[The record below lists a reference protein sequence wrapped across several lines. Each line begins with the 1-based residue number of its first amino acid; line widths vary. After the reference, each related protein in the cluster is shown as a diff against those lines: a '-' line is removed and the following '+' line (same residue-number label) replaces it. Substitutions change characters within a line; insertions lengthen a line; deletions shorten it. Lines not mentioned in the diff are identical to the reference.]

1 MFDLA
6 PGTALSLLTLIGLAA
21 GLALQRW
28 QLGRLHARLSLLE
41 QRSLVADQ
49 AAGTLQA
56 QLAVLQGA
64 LADAAAAD
72 ARTQTRQSD
81 LRARVEV
88 LETQA
93 TGDQPYGDAIRLVRQ
108 GAREA
113 RLVDELGLSPIEASL
128 IVRLHGGCAAH

>member
-6 PGTALSLLTLIGLAA
+6 PGTALSLLTLIGLAV

-41 QRSLVADQ
+41 QRSVVADQ

-56 QLAVLQGA
+56 QVAALQGA

-72 ARTQTRQSD
+72 ARTQTRQSE

-113 RLVDELGLSPIEASL
+113 RLVDELGLNPIEASL

>member
-41 QRSLVADQ
+41 QRALVADQ
-49 AAGTLQA
+49 AASTLQA
-56 QLAVLQGA
+56 QLAALQGA

-93 TGDQPYGDAIRLVRQ
+93 AGDQPYGDAIRLVRQ

>member
-6 PGTALSLLTLIGLAA
+6 PGTALSLLTLIGLAV

-49 AAGTLQA
+49 ATGTLQA
-56 QLAVLQGA
+56 QVAALQGA

-72 ARTQTRQSD
+72 ARTQTRQSE

-113 RLVDELGLSPIEASL
+113 RLVDELGLNPIEASL

>member
-6 PGTALSLLTLIGLAA
+6 PGTALSLLTLIGLAV

-49 AAGTLQA
+49 AAGTLLA
-56 QLAVLQGA
+56 QLAALQGA

-72 ARTQTRQSD
+72 ARTQTRQSE

-113 RLVDELGLSPIEASL
+113 RLVDELGLNPIEASL
-128 IVRLHGGCAAH
+128 IVRLHGGGAAH

>member
-6 PGTALSLLTLIGLAA
+6 PGNALSLLTLIGLVV

-56 QLAVLQGA
+56 QLAALQGA
-64 LADAAAAD
+64 LADAAADD
-72 ARTQTRQSD
+72 ARSQTRQSE

-113 RLVDELGLSPIEASL
+113 RLVDELGLNPIEASL

>member
-6 PGTALSLLTLIGLAA
+6 PGTALSLLTLIGLVV

-41 QRSLVADQ
+41 QRSVVADQ
-49 AAGTLQA
+49 AAGMLQA
-56 QLAVLQGA
+56 QVAALQGA

-72 ARTQTRQSD
+72 ARTQTRQSE

-113 RLVDELGLSPIEASL
+113 RLVDELGLNPIEASL

>member
-6 PGTALSLLTLIGLAA
+6 PGTALSLLTLIGLVV

-56 QLAVLQGA
+56 QVAALQGA
-64 LADAAAAD
+64 LADAAAGD
-72 ARTQTRQSD
+72 ARTQTRQSE

-113 RLVDELGLSPIEASL
+113 RLVDELGLNPIEASL

>member
-6 PGTALSLLTLIGLAA
+6 PGNALSLLTLIGLVV

-56 QLAVLQGA
+56 QVAALQGA

-72 ARTQTRQSD
+72 ARTQTRQSE

-113 RLVDELGLSPIEASL
+113 RLVDELGLNPIEASL

>member
-49 AAGTLQA
+49 AAGTLLA
-56 QLAVLQGA
+56 QLAALQGA

-72 ARTQTRQSD
+72 ARTQTRQSE

-113 RLVDELGLSPIEASL
+113 RLVDELGLNPIEASL
-128 IVRLHGGCAAH
+128 IVRLHGGAAH

>member
-6 PGTALSLLTLIGLAA
+6 PGTALSLLTLIGLAV

-28 QLGRLHARLSLLE
+28 QLGRLHARLSVLE

-56 QLAVLQGA
+56 QLAALRGA

-72 ARTQTRQSD
+72 ARTQTRQSE